1 MRNRAA
7 FGKCSIW
14 HLNFQK
20 FLKKKFSKKIWKFPA
35 ICYGNSNFSKIRQ
48 DLPNLFF
55 PCKSMKSGKFPFQF
69 LATFKIAL
77 AAFNFG
83 QNNTVKTR
91 LPQKI
96 FLGESIHI
104 NNFTN
109 FTGKQLRWSLFSIK
123 FQAFRPAFFLK
134 TDSNAGII
142 LWRLWN
148 F

>member
-1 MRNRAA
+1 MFDMA
-7 FGKCSIW
+7 F
-14 HLNFQK
+14 
-20 FLKKKFSKKIWKFPA
+20 KFSKISEKKIFKKNLKVTSYMRLQGINPA
-35 ICYGNSNFSKIRQ
+35 TSVKLGKICQ
-48 DLPNLFF
+48 TCFF
-55 PCKSMKSGKFPFQF
+55 PCKSMKSGKFLFQF
-69 LATFKIAL
+69 LVTFKIAL
-77 AAFNFG
+77 AASTFW

-96 FLGESIHI
+96 YVAGSIHI

-142 LWRLWN
+142 LWMLWN